1 MQVVIE
7 KIKLQQACID
17 DLNYLLDIMSKI
29 DKKREDMIIY
39 DDFRLSHSKNSLEE
53 VLNSKTEN
61 ELIIIAKDNEKI
73 IGILNLIFSP
83 PDYIFFVDKF
93 IYIKYLYVD
102 QDKLKT
108 LEDREYI
115 SKELFDHAI
124 NISKRNGF
132 KYICG
137 DVLTGDNELE
147 GLFKTNEMKAYRSR
161 FCKKLNKI

>member
-1 MQVVIE
+1 
-7 KIKLQQACID
+7 
-17 DLNYLLDIMSKI
+17 
-29 DKKREDMIIY
+29 
-39 DDFRLSHSKNSLEE
+39 
-53 VLNSKTEN
+53 
-61 ELIIIAKDNEKI
+61 
-73 IGILNLIFSP
+73 
-83 PDYIFFVDKF
+83 
-93 IYIKYLYVD
+93 YVD